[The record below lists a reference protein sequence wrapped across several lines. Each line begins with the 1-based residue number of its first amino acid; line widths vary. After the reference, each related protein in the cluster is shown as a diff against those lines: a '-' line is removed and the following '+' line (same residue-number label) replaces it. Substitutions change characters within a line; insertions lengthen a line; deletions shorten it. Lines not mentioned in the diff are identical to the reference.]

1 MNEASRQAASQSL
14 FAEAAGYI
22 PGGVNSPV
30 RSFGAVGGI
39 PPFIERAEGCRLI
52 DADGNE
58 YLDFVGSWGPLIV
71 GHAHPA
77 VIGAVHAAADRGL
90 SYGAP
95 TRGETELARHL
106 CRRLPSVELVRLVN
120 SGTEAVM
127 SAVRLARAATRRARI
142 IKFAGCYHGHA
153 DTLLVAAGSG
163 VLTHGLPDAAGIMEG
178 ISKEVLVLPY
188 NDREALTGA
197 FKREGAE
204 IACALIE
211 PVAGN
216 MNFVAADAD
225 FLSHLARLCREHGAL
240 LIFDEVMSGF
250 RVAGGGAQELY
261 GIAAD
266 LTTLGKVIGGGMPL
280 AAYGGRRDL
289 MQQIAPSGPV
299 YQAGTLAGNPVA
311 VAAGLETLK
320 MTEEPG
326 FYDRLEQ
333 LSAQWIQGLTAAA
346 ARHGQALSGDCR
358 GGMFGFFF
366 SDRQPLNLEQ
376 VQATDGGKFRK
387 FFHSMLAGGVYLA
400 PSLFE
405 AGFISSAHSSED
417 IDRALAVADGAFSS
431 L

>member
-1 MNEASRQAASQSL
+1 MTEDSRQAASQSL
-14 FAEAAGYI
+14 FAEAAECI

-30 RSFGAVGGI
+30 RSFGAVGGT

-58 YLDFVGSWGPLIV
+58 YLDFVGSWGPMIA

-77 VIGAVHAAADRGL
+77 VAKAVHAAVDRGL
-90 SYGAP
+90 SFGAP
-95 TRGETELARHL
+95 TRGETELARQL

-127 SAVRLARAATRRARI
+127 SAVRLARAATRRPRI

-163 VLTHGLPDAAGIMEG
+163 VLTHGLPDAAGILEC

-188 NDREALTGA
+188 NDRAALAEAFA
-197 FKREGAE
+197 REGAE

-216 MNFVAADAD
+216 MNFVAADPD
-225 FLSHLARLCREHGAL
+225 FLSHLARLCRGHGAL
-240 LIFDEVMSGF
+240 LVFDEVMSGF
-250 RVAGGGAQELY
+250 RVASGGAQELY
-261 GIAAD
+261 GIEAD

-289 MQQIAPSGPV
+289 MEQIAPMGPV

-311 VAAGLETLK
+311 VAAGLEMLK
-320 MTEEPG
+320 LTEESG
-326 FYDRLEQ
+326 FYDSLER

-346 ARHGQALSGDCR
+346 ARHGHALSGDWR

-366 SDRQPLNLEQ
+366 SGKRPLNLDQ
-376 VQATDGGKFRK
+376 VQAADGGKFKK
-387 FFHSMLAGGVYLA
+387 FFHSMLAGGIYLA
-400 PSLFE
+400 PSPFE
-405 AGFISSAHSSED
+405 AGFISSAHTSED
-417 IDRALAVADGAFSS
+417 IDRALAVADEALSS

>member
-1 MNEASRQAASQSL
+1 MTEDSRQQASRSL
-14 FAEAAGYI
+14 FAEASGYM

-30 RSFGAVGGI
+30 RSFRAVGGT
-39 PPFIERAEGCRLI
+39 PPFIERAAGCRLI

-58 YLDFVGSWGPLIV
+58 YLDFVGSWGSMIA

-77 VIGAVHAAADRGL
+77 VIRAVREAADRGL

-95 TRGETELARHL
+95 TRGETELARQL

-127 SAVRLARAATRRARI
+127 SAVRLARAATRRRRI
-142 IKFAGCYHGHA
+142 IKFAGGYHGHA

-178 ISKEVLVLPY
+178 ISREVLVLPY
-188 NDREALTGA
+188 NDRAALAEA
-197 FKREGAE
+197 FEREGAD

-216 MNFVAADAD
+216 MNFIAADPE
-225 FLSHLARLCREHGAL
+225 FLSDLARLCREYGVL

-250 RVAGGGAQELY
+250 RVAGGGAQDLY
-261 GIAAD
+261 GIKAD

-289 MQQIAPSGPV
+289 MEQIAPLGPV

-320 MTEEPG
+320 LTEEPG
-326 FYDRLEQ
+326 FYDGLEQ
-333 LSAQWIQGLTAAA
+333 LSAQWIQGLTAVA
-346 ARHGQALSGDCR
+346 ARHGHAMSGDWR

-366 SDRQPLNLEQ
+366 SAVLPRNLEQ
-376 VQATDGGKFRK
+376 VQATDSGMFKK
-387 FFHSMLAGGVYLA
+387 FFHSMLAGGIYLA

-405 AGFISSAHSSED
+405 AGFISSAHTGED
-417 IDRALAVADGAFSS
+417 IDRALVVADRALSS

>member
-1 MNEASRQAASQSL
+1 MNEVSRQAASQSL
-14 FAEAAGYI
+14 FAEAAECI

-30 RSFGAVGGI
+30 RSFGAVGGT

-58 YLDFVGSWGPLIV
+58 YLDFVGSWGPMV
-71 GHAHPA
+71 AGHAHPA
-77 VIGAVHAAADRGL
+77 VTKAVHAAVDRGL

-95 TRGETELARHL
+95 TRGETELARQL
-106 CRRLPSVELVRLVN
+106 CRRVPSVELVRLVN

-178 ISKEVLVLPY
+178 ISKEVLALPY
-188 NDREALTGA
+188 NDRAALAEA
-197 FKREGAE
+197 FEREGAE

-216 MNFVAADAD
+216 MNFIAADPD
-225 FLSHLARLCREHGAL
+225 FLSDLARLCRRHGAL

-250 RVAGGGAQELY
+250 RVASGGAQELY
-261 GIAAD
+261 GIKAD

-289 MQQIAPSGPV
+289 MEQIAPLGPV
-299 YQAGTLAGNPVA
+299 YQAGTLSGNPVA
-311 VAAGLETLK
+311 VAAGLEMLK
-320 MTEEPG
+320 LTEEPG
-326 FYDRLEQ
+326 FYDILER
-333 LSAQWIQGLTAAA
+333 LSAQWIEGLTTAAA
-346 ARHGQALSGDCR
+346 KHGHALSGDWR

-366 SDRQPLNLEQ
+366 SGKRPLNLEQ
-376 VQATDGGKFRK
+376 VQAADGGKFKK
-387 FFHSMLAGGVYLA
+387 FFHSMLACGIYLA
-400 PSLFE
+400 PSPFE
-405 AGFISSAHSSED
+405 AGFVSSAHTSED
-417 IDRALAVADGAFSS
+417 IDRALAAADKALSS

>member
-1 MNEASRQAASQSL
+1 MTEDSRQAASQSL
-14 FAEAAGYI
+14 FAEAAECI

-30 RSFGAVGGI
+30 RSFGAVGGT

-58 YLDFVGSWGPLIV
+58 YLDFVGSWGPMIA

-77 VIGAVHAAADRGL
+77 VAKAVHAAVDRGL
-90 SYGAP
+90 SFGAP
-95 TRGETELARHL
+95 TRGETELARQL

-127 SAVRLARAATRRARI
+127 SAVRLARAATRRTRI

-163 VLTHGLPDAAGIMEG
+163 VLTHGLPDAAGIMEC

-188 NDREALTGA
+188 NDRAALAEAFA
-197 FKREGAE
+197 REGAE

-216 MNFVAADAD
+216 MNFVAADPD
-225 FLSHLARLCREHGAL
+225 FLSHLARLCRGHGAL
-240 LIFDEVMSGF
+240 LVFDEVMSGF
-250 RVAGGGAQELY
+250 RVASGGAQELY
-261 GIAAD
+261 GIEAD
-266 LTTLGKVIGGGMPL
+266 LTALGKVIGGGMPL

-289 MQQIAPSGPV
+289 MEQIAPLGPV
-299 YQAGTLAGNPVA
+299 YQAGTLSGNPVA
-311 VAAGLETLK
+311 VAAGLEMLK
-320 MTEEPG
+320 LTEEPG
-326 FYDRLEQ
+326 FYDSLER

-346 ARHGQALSGDCR
+346 ARHGHALSGDWR

-366 SDRQPLNLEQ
+366 CGKRPLNLDQ
-376 VQATDGGKFRK
+376 VQAAAGGKFKK
-387 FFHSMLAGGVYLA
+387 FFHGMLAGGIYLA
-400 PSLFE
+400 PSPFE
-405 AGFISSAHSSED
+405 AGFVSSAHTSED
-417 IDRALAVADGAFSS
+417 IDRALAVADGVLSS

>member
-1 MNEASRQAASQSL
+1 MNEVSRQAASQSL
-14 FAEAAGYI
+14 FAEAAECM

-30 RSFGAVGGI
+30 RSFGAVGGT

-58 YLDFVGSWGPLIV
+58 YLDFVGSWGPMV
-71 GHAHPA
+71 AGHAHPA
-77 VIGAVHAAADRGL
+77 VAKAVHAAVDRGL

-95 TRGETELARHL
+95 TRGETELARQL
-106 CRRLPSVELVRLVN
+106 CRRVPSVELVRLVN

-178 ISKEVLVLPY
+178 ISKEVLALPY
-188 NDREALTGA
+188 NDRAALAEA
-197 FKREGAE
+197 FEREGAE

-216 MNFVAADAD
+216 MNFIAADPD
-225 FLSHLARLCREHGAL
+225 FLADLARLCRRHGAL

-250 RVAGGGAQELY
+250 RVASGGAQELY
-261 GIAAD
+261 GIKAD
-266 LTTLGKVIGGGMPL
+266 LTTLGKIIGGGMPL

-289 MQQIAPSGPV
+289 MEQIAPLGPV
-299 YQAGTLAGNPVA
+299 YQAGTLSGNPVA
-311 VAAGLETLK
+311 VAAGLEMLK
-320 MTEEPG
+320 LTEEPG
-326 FYDRLEQ
+326 FYDRLER
-333 LSAQWIQGLTAAA
+333 LSAQWIEGLTAAA
-346 ARHGQALSGDCR
+346 AKHGHALSGDWR

-366 SDRQPLNLEQ
+366 SGKRPLNLEQ
-376 VQATDGGKFRK
+376 VQAADGGKFKK
-387 FFHSMLAGGVYLA
+387 FFHSMLACGIYLA
-400 PSLFE
+400 PSPFE
-405 AGFISSAHSSED
+405 AGFVSSAHTSED
-417 IDRALAVADGAFSS
+417 IDHALAVADKALSS

>member
-1 MNEASRQAASQSL
+1 M
-14 FAEAAGYI
+14 

-30 RSFGAVGGI
+30 RSFAAVGGT

-58 YLDFVGSWGPLIV
+58 YLDFVGSWGPMIA

-77 VIGAVHAAADRGL
+77 VIEAVHAAVDRGL
-90 SYGAP
+90 SFGAP
-95 TRGETELARHL
+95 TGGETELARQL
-106 CRRLPSVELVRLVN
+106 RRRLPSLELVRLVN

-142 IKFAGCYHGHA
+142 LKFSGCYHGHA
-153 DTLLVAAGSG
+153 DTLLVGAGSG

-188 NDREALTGA
+188 NDRAALSEA
-197 FKREGAE
+197 FKREGPE

-216 MNFVAADAD
+216 MNFVAADPC
-225 FLSHLARLCREHGAL
+225 FLSDLANCCRAHGTL

-250 RVAGGGAQELY
+250 RVASGGAQELY
-261 GIAAD
+261 GIEAD

-299 YQAGTLAGNPVA
+299 YQAGTLSGNPVA
-311 VAAGLETLK
+311 VAAGLKTLK
-320 MTEEPG
+320 LTEEPG
-326 FYDRLEQ
+326 FYDRLER
-333 LSAQWIQGLTAAA
+333 LSAQWIEGLIAAA
-346 ARHGQALSGDCR
+346 AKHGHALSGDWR

-366 SDRQPLNLEQ
+366 SEKRPLNLQQ
-376 VQATDGGKFRK
+376 VQATDDGKFRK
-387 FFHSMLAGGVYLA
+387 FFHSMLAGGIYLA
-400 PSLFE
+400 PSVFE
-405 AGFISSAHSSED
+405 AGFISSAHTSED
-417 IDRALAVADGAFSS
+417 IDRALAVADKALSS